1 MKAGIAEDYKAA
13 CDSSGNWVACA
24 IYAAYIED
32 SDQKHQQ
39 NTTRRHAIWV
49 KRAQTMALIRYCKN
63 HATNPLAENILN
75 SSKFPQPEMDCRDAV
90 NFMQSI

>member
-24 IYAAYIED
+24 IYAAYIEGGD
-32 SDQKHQQ
+32 HKASTIYYDK
-39 NTTRRHAIWV
+39 AC
-49 KRAQTMALIRYCKN
+49 KLGKKAQTITLIRYYKN

-75 SSKFPQPEMDCRDAV
+75 SSKFPQSEMDCRDVV

>member
-13 CDSSGNWVACA
+13 CDSSGNWVVCA

-32 SDQKHQQ
+32 SDQKTSAKYYEKVC
-39 NTTRRHAIWV
+39 NLS
-49 KRAQTMALIRYCKN
+49 KKAQTMALIRYCKN

-75 SSKFPQPEMDCRDAV
+75 SSKFPQSEMDCRDVV